1 MDGPIAGA
9 TVFACL
15 FSSALAGVVMHARL
29 PGHSLPLG
37 ARTVMHRSIAII
49 AAMAG
54 VLLVMLTLTQK
65 AAFDRA
71 DRDVKQFSAQLIELD
86 HTLRRAGPQADQA
99 RDLLFRYAVHAMQQ
113 VWPDGTMVLPRRDF
127 TGSPPLGQLEN
138 AIASLSQ
145 NTPVRKEVVADAQRI
160 LRDASQ
166 TNWALDASEGA
177 STSPYLVAVV
187 LFWLML
193 TFASFGLSAPSGRAH
208 GNALVLTTLF
218 LSAIALGGA
227 MFLLQEYNDPFRGII
242 TVSHEPLQAA
252 LFAISE

>member
-9 TVFACL
+9 VVFACL

-29 PGHSLPLG
+29 PGHSIPLG
-37 ARTVMHRSIAII
+37 ARIVMHRSIAII

-54 VLLVMLTLTQK
+54 VLLVLLTLSQK

-71 DRDVKQFSAQLIELD
+71 NRDVKEFSAQLIQLD
-86 HTLRRAGPQADQA
+86 HTLRRAGPSANRA
-99 RDLLFRYAVHAMQQ
+99 RDLLFRYAVDAMHQ
-113 VWPDGTMVLPRRDF
+113 VWPDGTLVMPRRDE
-127 TGSPPLGQLEN
+127 TGAPPLGRLED
-138 AIASLSQ
+138 AIAAIAQ
-145 NTPVRKEVVADAQRI
+145 DTAVRREVVSDAQRI
-160 LRDASQ
+160 LRDASR
-166 TNWALDASEGA
+166 TNWALDASQTT

-193 TFASFGLSAPSGRAH
+193 TFASFGLSAPLGQTGANS
-208 GNALVLTTLF
+208 LVITTLF

-227 MFLLQEYNDPFRGII
+227 MFLLEEYNDPFHGII

>member
-9 TVFACL
+9 TVFTCL
-15 FSSALAGVVMHARL
+15 FSSAVAGVVMHARM

-37 ARTVMHRSIAII
+37 ARNVMHRSIAII

-65 AAFDRA
+65 AAFDHT
-71 DRDVKQFSAQLIELD
+71 DRDVKRFSAQLIQLD
-86 HTLRRAGPQADQA
+86 HTLRRAGPQADTA

-113 VWPDGTMVLPRRDF
+113 IWPDGNMVMPRQDL
-127 TGSPPLGQLEN
+127 TGPPPLGLLEN

-145 NTPVRKEVVADAQRI
+145 DTPVRREVVTDAQRI

-166 TNWALDASEGA
+166 TNWALAASGGD
-177 STSPYLVAVV
+177 SGSPYLVAVV
-187 LFWLML
+187 LFWLMV
-193 TFASFGLSAPSGRAH
+193 TFASFGLCAPLGRA
-208 GNALVLTTLF
+208 GCNVLVITALF

-227 MFLLQEYNDPFRGII
+227 MFLLQEYNDPFSGYI
-242 TVSHEPLQAA
+242 TVAHEPLQAA

>member
-9 TVFACL
+9 TVFTCL
-15 FSSALAGVVMHARL
+15 FSSALAGVIMHARL
-29 PGHSLPLG
+29 PGHTLPLG

-54 VLLVMLTLTQK
+54 VLLVMLTLSQK

-71 DRDVKQFSAQLIELD
+71 GRDVREFSAQLIQLD
-86 HTLRRAGPQADQA
+86 HTLRRAGPQADSA

-113 VWPDGTMVLPRRDF
+113 VWPDGNMVMPQRDV
-127 TGSPPLGQLEN
+127 TSAPPLGRLED
-138 AIASLSQ
+138 AIAAIPQ
-145 NTPVRKEVVADAQRI
+145 DTPVRLEVVGDAQRI
-160 LRDASQ
+160 LRDASRA
-166 TNWALDASEGA
+166 NWALEASESN

-193 TFASFGLSAPSGRAH
+193 TFASFGLSAPLGGGGA
-208 GNALVLTTLF
+208 NALVITTLF

-227 MFLLQEYNDPFRGII
+227 MFLLEEYNDPFRGVII
-242 TVSHEPLQAA
+242 VSHEPLQAA